1 MVVERFPVEPGMV
14 MLFAR
19 SVGDLSRIYYDE
31 KYAKTTEAG
40 HVIAPPTFS
49 QVASQYEHDSM
60 RRPHPS
66 RAWHGSG
73 REPTGTG
80 GQRADGRSSTAGAGA
95 GTNLHAEQHF
105 EYLRPVRAGEVLR
118 IKTRPGKIWER
129 EGRRAGKLTFSESIT
144 EYYDESG
151 ELVLVARGIG
161 VQTERIVEQ

>member
-1 MVVERFPVEPGMV
+1 MVVEGFPVEPGMV

-19 SVGDLSRIYYDE
+19 SVGDSNRIYYDE
-31 KYAKTTEAG
+31 KYAKTTEPG
-40 HVIAPPTFS
+40 NVIAPPTYS

-60 RRPHPS
+60 RRPHPG

-80 GQRADGRSSTAGAGA
+80 GQRADGRSSMAGA

-105 EYLRPVRAGEVLR
+105 EYLRSVRAGEMLT

-129 EGRRAGKLTFSESIT
+129 EGRRVGKLTFSESIT
-144 EYYDESG
+144 EYCDESG
-151 ELVLVARGIG
+151 ELVLVARGIS